1 MNDIRQTIRR
11 INRDLTRIIQN
22 IILII
27 EIQIFS
33 QAFENI
39 IRKIKQDI
47 NAYTILNITN
57 IEKYDT
63 EIKEL

>member
-11 INRDLTRIIQN
+11 INRDLTRVIQN

-27 EIQIFS
+27 EVQIFS

>member
-1 MNDIRQTIRR
+1 MNNIRQTIRR

-27 EIQIFS
+27 EVQIFS

-57 IEKYDT
+57 IEKYDN

>member
-1 MNDIRQTIRR
+1 MNNIRQTIQR

-27 EIQIFS
+27 EVQIFS

-47 NAYTILNITN
+47 NAYTIQNITN